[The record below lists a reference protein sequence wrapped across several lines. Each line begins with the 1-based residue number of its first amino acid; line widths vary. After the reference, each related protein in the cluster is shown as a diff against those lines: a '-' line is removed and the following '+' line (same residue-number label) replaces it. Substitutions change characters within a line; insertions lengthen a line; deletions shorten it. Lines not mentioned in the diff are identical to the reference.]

1 MYVFKIWNHLL
12 DTVVPTDP
20 AKKRDFFAR
29 RMGKLTTKLLRLY
42 IPAQVI
48 YRYFSTK
55 LYLNSRSSSRVGKL
69 TTKLLRL
76 YIYLAE

>member
-42 IPAQVI
+42 IYV
-48 YRYFSTK
+48 Y
-55 LYLNSRSSSRVGKL
+55 
-69 TTKLLRL
+69 LLRL
-76 YIYLAE
+76 YIDILVPSSTTIAAQEVGWGS

>member
-42 IPAQVI
+42 I
-48 YRYFSTK
+48 Y
-55 LYLNSRSSSRVGKL
+55 
-69 TTKLLRL
+69 LLRL
-76 YIYLAE
+76 YIYILVPSYTSIAAQQVGWGS

>member
-42 IPAQVI
+42 IYV
-48 YRYFSTK
+48 Y
-55 LYLNSRSSSRVGKL
+55 
-69 TTKLLRL
+69 LLRL
-76 YIYLAE
+76 YIDILVPSYTTIAAQEVGWGS